1 MSETLVKAGGVSKKF
16 CKSLKRSMLYG
27 VEDIIKNVLSLDAKE
42 TKLRPGEFWA
52 VDGVSFELRRGECIG
67 LIGPNGSGK
76 STLLKML
83 NGILMPDRGSIEIK
97 GRVGALIELGA
108 GFHPMLTGRENIY
121 INGAIL
127 GFSKKEIEQ
136 KFDSI
141 VTFSE
146 LADFID
152 TPVKYYSSGMY
163 VRLGFAVAAHM
174 EPDVLLI
181 DEVLAVGDAGFR
193 AKCYDAIYSILKKAA
208 VIFVSHSMAHINRM
222 CTSVLLL
229 DKGADRL
236 FTNPGEGISAY
247 FDLAD
252 RSKSRDSIQHST
264 GQAAIKSLQVKGA
277 TGAHDIYLGKAFE
290 VTFDLWLSPEIKTV
304 SIYLSIL
311 SRDLTPVA
319 STKSKKG
326 LVVNTGESQ
335 GVHFVSPELTL
346 APEEYSLSISI
357 FDDLQLNQ
365 ILWNYNVCFFRVK
378 GSDYFGTPVSLL
390 GNWYSNTK
398 TDGYP

>member
-1 MSETLVKAGGVSKKF
+1 MRMSEILVTATGVSKKF

-27 VEDIIKNVLSLDAKE
+27 VEDIIKNVMSVDAHE
-42 TKLRPGEFWA
+42 ATLRRDEFWA
-52 VDGVSFELRRGECIG
+52 VDGAFFELRRGECLG

-141 VTFSE
+141 VAFSE

-152 TPVKYYSSGMY
+152 TPVKHYSSGMY

-193 AKCYDAIYSILKKAA
+193 AKCYDAIYSLLKKTA

-229 DKGADRL
+229 DKGASRIYPE
-236 FTNPGEGISAY
+236 PGAGISAY

-252 RSKSRDSIQHST
+252 RSKNRDSIQYSS
-264 GQAAIKSLQVKGA
+264 GQAAIENLQVRGA
-277 TGAHDIYLGKAFE
+277 PGTPDISSGKAFE
-290 VTFDLWLSPEIKTV
+290 VSFDLWLSPEIRAA
-304 SIYLSIL
+304 SIYLSVL

-319 STKSKKG
+319 STKSATG

-335 GVHFVSPELTL
+335 RVRFVSPELTL

-365 ILWNYNVCFFRVK
+365 ILWNYNVCFFKVK

-390 GNWYSNTK
+390 GYWSGNTK
-398 TDGYP
+398 TAA